1 MKSFTFFTLIS
12 FCLSSISLSAQNAE
26 AYFLS
31 HPCLTPDGQTVI
43 FSYEG
48 DLWKTGINDGQAVRL
63 TAMQG
68 YETNARVSPDGNWIA
83 FTGRQFGNADVFVMP
98 VNGGEIKQI
107 TWHSAADEVSS
118 WSWDSRFIYFTS
130 SRYGRFAGLKVSAAG
145 GTPQRVFGSNF
156 FQYDHNLVVH
166 PLTGE
171 IFFNDTWESYNQVQR
186 KRYKGAFNPDIQS
199 YNPAGKKY
207 RRYTDWEGKDFGA
220 TIDKK
225 GNIYFISDEANSEYN
240 LYSIV
245 NEKKTALTTF
255 SSSIKTP
262 MVNAN
267 GDKVVFEKDYQLW
280 IYDVAT
286 KKSGKL
292 PVKIFRN
299 SILTKEKDYEVKGNI
314 SAFDISPDAK
324 KIAFVSRGE
333 LFVSDVEGKF
343 TQLIN
348 RGSAERVKEVKWL
361 SDNKTMLF
369 NQTLNGYTN
378 FYTITADG
386 STAMKQIT
394 TDKSS
399 NRSLVLNK
407 KRTKA
412 VYLSGRGEV
421 RLLDTKTWDSKVIA
435 KEEIWAFR
443 GGNPGFSPDG
453 DYVVFTAFRNFE
465 QDIFVH
471 NIKENKTTN
480 LTKTGITEA
489 NPLWS
494 PDGKYIYLNSQR
506 LKAAYPFGMDDAKL
520 YRLPLE
526 KLDEPFRMDKYN
538 DLFKEE
544 KKDTTKKKDSA
555 KIIAAPIAI
564 DTDRIMERLELV
576 GPAFGAQELI
586 AVYQKGEKSNVLFSS
601 NHGEG
606 RSALWKTVIEPFE
619 SNKTEKIAGTEVP
632 GGLEIVEVNDKL
644 FILSGG
650 NIAKLNLE
658 ANKTDP
664 IAISYT
670 FRRNL
675 SAEFDQMFDEAW
687 AQVEENFYDEKF
699 HGLDWGK
706 TKAYYKQF
714 LPYLNNRADLRV
726 MLNDMLGE
734 LNSSHQGFNTT
745 GGDETVALS
754 NLTME
759 TGIVFKEQEPYT
771 VQKIVKRSAAEK
783 KGIDIR
789 PGDLLV
795 KVNNEQVQ
803 GGIDR
808 SYYFTRPSMD
818 KELKMTFSR
827 SGNQYDVKLHPQQSL
842 SGNLYDEWI
851 DDNQQ
856 LVNEKSNGR
865 IAYGYMKNMG
875 QGELEQFIIDMTQ
888 ELGNKEAL
896 IFDLRY
902 NTGGN
907 VHDPV
912 LNFLSQRSYLQWKYR
927 EGKLS
932 PQPNFSPGDKPI
944 VLLIN
949 EQSLSDAEMTA
960 NGFKA
965 LKLGKIIGN
974 ETYRYIIF
982 TSGTTLVDNSLL
994 RLPAWGCYTL
1004 DGKNLEFTG
1013 VQPDIKV
1020 INTFEDKL
1028 NGKDPQLDRAIEEI
1042 LKQLK

>member
-1 MKSFTFFTLIS
+1 MKSFTLALIS
-12 FCLSSISLSAQNAE
+12 FCLFSISLTAQNSE
-26 AYFLS
+26 PYFLS
-31 HPCLTPDGQTVI
+31 NPCLTPDGQTVV

-48 DLWKTGINDGQAVRL
+48 DLWKAGIKDGQAVRL

-68 YETNARVSPDGNWIA
+68 YETNARVSPDGSWIA

-107 TWHSAADEVSS
+107 TWHSAGDEVSS
-118 WSWDSRFIYFTS
+118 WSWDNQYIYFTS
-130 SRYGRFAGLKVSAAG
+130 SRYGRSAGYQVSALG

-156 FQYDHNLVVH
+156 FQYDHNLVGH

-171 IFFNDTWESYNQVQR
+171 IFFNDTWESSFQVQR

-199 YNPAGKKY
+199 YHPASKKY
-207 RRYTDWEGKDFGA
+207 KRYTNWEGKDFGV

-225 GNIYFISDEANSEYN
+225 GNVYFISDEANSEYN

-280 IYDVAT
+280 IYDVAAKT
-286 KKSGKL
+286 SGKL
-292 PVKIFRN
+292 PIKISRN
-299 SILTKEKDYEVKGNI
+299 SILAKEKDYEVKGNI
-314 SAFDISPDAK
+314 TAFDISPDAK

-343 TQLIN
+343 TQLIG
-348 RGSAERVKEVKWL
+348 RGSSERVKEVKWL
-361 SDNKTMLF
+361 SDNKTLLF

-378 FYTITADG
+378 FYTIAADG
-386 STAMKQIT
+386 STAIKQIT
-394 TDKSS
+394 TDESS

-412 VYLSGRGEV
+412 VYLNGRGEI
-421 RLLDTKTWDSKVIA
+421 RLLDTKTWDSKAIV

-453 DYVVFTAFRNFE
+453 DYIVFTAFRNFE

-471 NIKENKTTN
+471 NIKESKTTN

-506 LKAAYPFGMDDAKL
+506 LKATYPFGMDDAKL

-526 KLDEPFRMDKYN
+526 KLDEPFRIDKYN
-538 DLFKEE
+538 DLFKEV

-555 KIIAAPIAI
+555 KVIIAPIAI
-564 DTDRIMERLELV
+564 DTDRIMERLELI

-586 AVYQKGEKSNVLFSS
+586 TVYQKGEKSNVLFSS

-606 RSALWKTVIEPFE
+606 RSALWKTIIEPFE
-619 SNKTEKIAGTEVP
+619 SNKTEKIAGTEAP
-632 GGLEIVEVNDKL
+632 GGFDIVEENDKL

-658 ANKTDP
+658 ANKTEP
-664 IAISYT
+664 IAINYT

-687 AQVEENFYDEKF
+687 AKVEENYYDEKF
-699 HGLDWGK
+699 HGLNWGK
-706 TKAYYKQF
+706 TKSYYKQF

-726 MLNDMLGE
+726 LLNDMLGE
-734 LNSSHQGFNTT
+734 LNSSHQGFSTT
-745 GGDETVALS
+745 GGDETVALN

-759 TGIVFKEQEPYT
+759 TGIIFKEQEPYT
-771 VQKIVKRSAAEK
+771 VQKIVKRTAAEK

-789 PGDLLV
+789 PLDILV

-803 GGIDR
+803 AGIDR

-827 SGNQYDVKLHPQQSL
+827 NGNNYEVKLHPQQSL

-856 LVNEKSNGR
+856 RVNEKSKGK

-875 QGELEQFIIDMTQ
+875 QEELEQFIIDMTQ

-927 EGKLS
+927 EGKLA
-932 PQPNFSPGDKPI
+932 PQPNFSPSDKPI

-960 NGFKA
+960 SGFKA

-974 ETYRYIIF
+974 ETYRWIIF
-982 TSGTTLVDNSLL
+982 TSATSLVDNSIL
-994 RLPAWGCYTL
+994 RLPSWGCYTL
-1004 DGKNLEFTG
+1004 DGKDLELTG

-1042 LKQLK
+1042 LKHLK